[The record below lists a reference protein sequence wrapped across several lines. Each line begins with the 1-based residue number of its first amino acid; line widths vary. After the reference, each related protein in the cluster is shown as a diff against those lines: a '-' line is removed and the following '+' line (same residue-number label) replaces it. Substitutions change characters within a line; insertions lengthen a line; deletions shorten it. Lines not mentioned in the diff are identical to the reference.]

1 MKLARGTAAVLI
13 AGSSLVAALAQPPAV
28 ETVAPPA
35 AAADRQPLATPA
47 EELGYAIGFRIGQR
61 IIADHRAMGTPLDA
75 AALARGL
82 ADAVRDAPPQLDEA
96 GFRRVLSAFEKQME
110 EKDRE
115 LTARMAEAGKK
126 NLAAGREFL
135 TANAKQAG
143 VVTLPSGL
151 QYTVLKE
158 GSGPKPTLEDVV
170 AAHYRGTHIDGS
182 QFDGTEPEGEPAA
195 FPLRGVVPGW
205 QEALPLMAVGSKW
218 RVWLPPELG
227 YGDAGSPPA
236 IEPNEVLVFE
246 IELMEIKPRGQ

>member
-1 MKLARGTAAVLI
+1 
-13 AGSSLVAALAQPPAV
+13 
-28 ETVAPPA
+28 
-35 AAADRQPLATPA
+35 
-47 EELGYAIGFRIGQR
+47 
-61 IIADHRAMGTPLDA
+61 
-75 AALARGL
+75 
-82 ADAVRDAPPQLDEA
+82 
-96 GFRRVLSAFEKQME
+96 ME

-115 LTARMAEAGKK
+115 LTARMAEAAKK
-126 NLAAGREFL
+126 NLAAGRDFL

-246 IELMEIKPRGQ
+246 IELLEIKPRGQ